1 MKSALTRLERL
12 KTVQVVGERCEERPG
27 ARPLSYGE
35 SQDETGSDCTWCRHL
50 RPTMKS
56 LFETAL
62 FHRHMRR
69 EPPCDPRPKSG
80 RVLQL

>member
-35 SQDETGSDCTWCRHL
+35 SQDENRIRL
-50 RPTMKS
+50 YLVQAP
-56 LFETAL
+56 ETND
-62 FHRHMRR
+62 
-69 EPPCDPRPKSG
+69 EIP
-80 RVLQL
+80 V